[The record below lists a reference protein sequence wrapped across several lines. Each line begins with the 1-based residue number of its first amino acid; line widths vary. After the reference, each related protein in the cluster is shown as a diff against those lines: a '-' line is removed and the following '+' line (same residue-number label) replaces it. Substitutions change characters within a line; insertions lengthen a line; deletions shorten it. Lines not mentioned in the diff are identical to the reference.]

1 MEKVKKKRLAAM
13 KTEEAAKAIVQQ
25 KGNEFQELHF
35 STLTVVEFDI
45 LLCWYNLYSGKMT
58 KQEKVSKLTERYNP
72 HLLPASTEEW
82 TADDEGKL
90 QRLKSSE
97 INLADTALGRQQAL
111 LEQQFNAAALDM
123 PDEMFDRYVELR
135 KRKREENNAD

>member
-1 MEKVKKKRLAAM
+1 
-13 KTEEAAKAIVQQ
+13 
-25 KGNEFQELHF
+25 
-35 STLTVVEFDI
+35 
-45 LLCWYNLYSGKMT
+45 
-58 KQEKVSKLTERYNP
+58 
-72 HLLPASTEEW
+72 LPASTEEW

>member
-1 MEKVKKKRLAAM
+1 MITGSSALG
-13 KTEEAAKAIVQQ
+13 EALPPH
-25 KGNEFQELHF
+25 FQF
-35 STLTVVEFDI
+35 
-45 LLCWYNLYSGKMT
+45 
-58 KQEKVSKLTERYNP
+58 LTERYNP

-123 PDEMFDRYVELR
+123 PDEMFDRYMELR